1 MLSGTGVIP
10 TGGGQGFV
18 QHLAG
23 WTNAM
28 KRKIFVIVSAIL
40 VGLFAAG
47 GTASAAALYPPSP
60 PVSVT
65 INVGGDFNGNIIIIV
80 GSTIIFS
87 GDGFDPFEGIGNDV
101 FYSGPSGLRSTEAL
115 ARLSAP
121 THSETA
127 GDANGHFDNE
137 LTLDQVGT
145 ATLVATGHNSGK
157 SASLTV
163 HVVAV
168 GSTTTPGTTTVVG
181 GGGSNVAAGSD
192 GSGLARTGASIAG
205 PLAIGFVALFAGL
218 ALLFFG
224 TRGVRQRKN
233 ARASS

>member
-1 MLSGTGVIP
+1 M
-10 TGGGQGFV
+10 
-18 QHLAG
+18 
-23 WTNAM
+23 
-28 KRKIFVIVSAIL
+28 
-40 VGLFAAG
+40 
-47 GTASAAALYPPSP
+47 
-60 PVSVT
+60 SVT
-65 INVGGDFNGNIIIIV
+65 INVGGDVNGNIIIII

-127 GDANGHFDNE
+127 GDANGHFENE
-137 LTLDQVGT
+137 ITLDKVGT

-163 HVVAV
+163 HVLAV
-168 GSTTTPGTTTVVG
+168 GSTTAPGTTTVVG

-205 PLAIGFVALFAGL
+205 PLAIGLVALSAGL

-233 ARASS
+233 AQAG

>member
-1 MLSGTGVIP
+1 MLSGKGVRP

-47 GTASAAALYPPSP
+47 GTASAAAAYPSPP

-65 INVGGDFNGNIIIIV
+65 INVGGDVNGNIIIII

-101 FYSGPSGLRSTEAL
+101 FYSGPSGLRTTGAL

-121 THSETA
+121 THLVAA
-127 GDANGHFDNE
+127 GNPNGHFENE
-137 LTLDQVGT
+137 ITLDQVGT
-145 ATLVATGHNSGK
+145 ATLVATGNDSGK

-163 HVVAV
+163 HVLAV
-168 GSTTTPGTTTVVG
+168 GSTTAPGTTTVA

-233 ARASS
+233 ARA

>member
-1 MLSGTGVIP
+1 M
-10 TGGGQGFV
+10 
-18 QHLAG
+18 
-23 WTNAM
+23 M
-28 KRKIFVIVSAIL
+28 RKIFVIVSAML
-40 VGLFAAG
+40 VGLFGIG
-47 GTASAAALYPPSP
+47 GVAAAAAPYAPPP

-65 INVGGDFNGNIIIIV
+65 INVGGDVNGNIIIIV

-87 GDGFDPFEGIGNDV
+87 GDGFNPLEGIANDV
-101 FYSGPSGLRSTEAL
+101 FYSGPSGLRSTGAL
-115 ARLSAP
+115 ARLSAA

-127 GDANGHFDNE
+127 GDENGHFDNE
-137 LTLDQVGT
+137 ITLDQVGT
-145 ATLVATGHNSGK
+145 ATLVATGNNSGK

-163 HVVAV
+163 HVLAV
-168 GSTTTPGTTTVVG
+168 GSTTAPGTTTVA

-233 ARASS
+233 ARA

>member
-1 MLSGTGVIP
+1 M
-10 TGGGQGFV
+10 
-18 QHLAG
+18 
-23 WTNAM
+23 M
-28 KRKIFVIVSAIL
+28 RKFFVIVSAIL

-47 GTASAAALYPPSP
+47 GVAAAARPYAPSP

-65 INVGGDFNGNIIIIV
+65 INVGGDVNGNIIVIV

-101 FYSGPSGLRSTEAL
+101 FYSGPSGLRSTGAL

-121 THSETA
+121 THLVTA
-127 GDANGHFDNE
+127 GYANGHFDKE
-137 LTLDQVGT
+137 ITLDQVGT
-145 ATLVATGHNSGK
+145 ATLVATGHTSGK

-163 HVVAV
+163 HVLAV
-168 GSTTTPGTTTVVG
+168 GSTTAPGTTTVVG

-192 GSGLARTGASIAG
+192 GSGLARTGTSIAG
-205 PLAIGFVALFAGL
+205 PLAICFVALFAGL
-218 ALLFFG
+218 TLLFFG

-233 ARASS
+233 ARASN

>member
-1 MLSGTGVIP
+1 M
-10 TGGGQGFV
+10 
-18 QHLAG
+18 
-23 WTNAM
+23 M
-28 KRKIFVIVSAIL
+28 RKIFVIVPAIL
-40 VGLFAAG
+40 VGLFGIG
-47 GTASAAALYPPSP
+47 GVAAAAAPYAPPP

-65 INVGGDFNGNIIIIV
+65 INVGGDVNGNIIIIV

-87 GDGFDPFEGIGNDV
+87 GDGFDPLEGIGNDV
-101 FYSGPSGLRSTEAL
+101 FYSGPSGLRSTGAL

-127 GDANGHFDNE
+127 GDENGHFDNE
-137 LTLDQVGT
+137 ITLDQVGT

-157 SASLTV
+157 SGSLTV
-163 HVVAV
+163 HVLPV
-168 GSTTTPGTTTVVG
+168 GSTTTPGTTTVA
-181 GGGSNVAAGSD
+181 GGGSNAAAGSD

-205 PLAIGFVALFAGL
+205 PLAIGLAALFAGL

-233 ARASS
+233 ARVAE